1 MFDSRRLSDQVI
13 ALAGLFQSIELVQ
26 QCARSGQP
34 SDSAAMCVVLESVL
48 RIDAADATSVYG
60 GLSGLRPGLSL
71 LAQHMSRRLNAVNF
85 EQARYASS
93 LISLERR
100 LTKSTQLS
108 AQLGSTLRELERA
121 RAAIDSPTAAIDSPT
136 MVSQLAA
143 TYVQH
148 VSTLLPR
155 VMVSGEP
162 IHLQSPENAE
172 RIRALLL
179 AGLRAAVLWRQ
190 CGGKRWQML
199 LFRAQIRQV
208 VAQLLD
214 SSP

>member
-34 SDSAAMCVVLESVL
+34 SDTAAMCVVLESVL
-48 RIDAADATSVYG
+48 RIDAADVPSVYG
-60 GLSGLRPGLSL
+60 ELSGLRPGLSL
-71 LAQHMSRRLNAVNF
+71 LAQHMSRRLNAVNL

-93 LISLERR
+93 LISLERQV
-100 LTKSTQLS
+100 TKSTQLS
-108 AQLGSTLRELERA
+108 AQLGSTLRELSLA
-121 RAAIDSPTAAIDSPT
+121 RADAAIDSPT
-136 MVSQLAA
+136 MVRQLAA
-143 TYVQH
+143 TYLQH

-155 VMVSGEP
+155 VMVGGEP
-162 IHLQSPENAE
+162 VHLQSPENAE

-179 AGLRAAVLWRQ
+179 AGLRATVLWRQ
-190 CGGKRWQML
+190 CGGNRLHML
-199 LFRAQIRQV
+199 LFRSQIRQV
-208 VAQLLD
+208 VAQLLE

>member
-1 MFDSRRLSDQVI
+1 
-13 ALAGLFQSIELVQ
+13 
-26 QCARSGQP
+26 
-34 SDSAAMCVVLESVL
+34 MCVVLESVL

-108 AQLGSTLRELERA
+108 AQLGSTLRELELA
-121 RAAIDSPTAAIDSPT
+121 RAAIDSPT
-136 MVSQLAA
+136 MVRQLAA